1 MISNVT
7 KGMAQNYDR
16 TDPNGADEYF
26 LNCIRI
32 GDLKNAMTCFD
43 PEAIYI
49 DKEGN
54 TIRGAA
60 NIEKVV
66 ANLCKMKADITVY
79 EHKAAAVGSEMMY
92 WLDKWTMTATDP
104 QGAALTMKGASA
116 NVMRKSADGIWLW
129 LVDNP
134 FAAPFFAD
142 R

>member
-1 MISNVT
+1 M
-7 KGMAQNYDR
+7 KQNFDR
-16 TDPNGADEYF
+16 TDPNEADEYF
-26 LNCIRI
+26 LNCVRN

-49 DKEGN
+49 DKDGD
-54 TIRGAA
+54 TIIGFT

-66 ANLCKMKADITVY
+66 ANLCNMRADIKVY
-79 EHKAAAVGSEMMY
+79 EHKNSPVGNDMMY

-104 QGAALTMKGASA
+104 HGNPINMKGASA
-116 NVMRKSADGIWLW
+116 NMMRKSTEGIWLW

-142 R
+142 